1 MTGNTE
7 MSADVLAAIGKNRKI
22 EAIKLLREERRIGLK
37 AAKEIVDQY
46 IEAQPPGTRRPAGN
60 ADTGAGRIVLVA
72 CVIIGAYV
80 AYRMLA

>member
-1 MTGNTE
+1 MTENTE
-7 MSADVLAAIGKNRKI
+7 LSAEVLAAIGKNRKI

-37 AAKEIVDQY
+37 EAKEIVDQY
-46 IEAQPPGTRRPAGN
+46 IEAQPPGARSPTGN

-72 CVIIGAYV
+72 CVLIAAYV